1 MYTFEL
7 LSLNEESKWKD
18 FLLALPIEQQ
28 DIYFTPE
35 YYALYEE
42 YGDGK
47 AHCFV
52 FQKDGNLILYPFLKN
67 SINALGYQ
75 LDNEYF
81 DIQGAYGY
89 NGIVSSSKD
98 KNFINTFHACFEKY
112 CIENNIIAEFTRFHP
127 ILNNYELSINNINVV
142 LDRKTVALNVNQSYN
157 DIWTKAYSSKNR
169 NMIRKAHKLGYHAN
183 IIESTSI
190 DDINQFIDIYSNSMQ
205 AVGAEQYYFF
215 NQDFF
220 KNMFEFLKGHIY
232 LINIKDKIELVV
244 CSSIFFHYY
253 KYFHY
258 HLSGRIQ
265 EADNSVNNFLLD
277 EALKLAQK
285 LGAELFHFGGG
296 RTGSTD
302 DSLLKFKE
310 NFSKTSFDFYIGKQI
325 YNKKIYDKIVE
336 QWEAKHPLSYA
347 KNYVKLLGYR
357 EI

>member
-1 MYTFEL
+1 MTYKVLTLADKREWTAL
-7 LSLNEESKWKD
+7 LHK
-18 FLLALPIEQQ
+18 LPQEQQ
-28 DIYFTPE
+28 DVYFTPE
-35 YYALYEE
+35 YYALYEKNGE
-42 YGDGK
+42 GE
-47 AHCFV
+47 AQCFV
-52 FQKDGNLILYPFLKN
+52 FEKDGEIILYPYLKN
-67 SINALGYQ
+67 AINALGYQ
-75 LDNEYF
+75 LDKEYF

-89 NGIVSSSKD
+89 NGIISSSKD
-98 KNFINTFHACFEKY
+98 KHFINAFYAFFEKY
-112 CIENNIIAEFTRFHP
+112 CSDNHIIAEFIRFHP
-127 ILNNYELSINNINVV
+127 LLNNYNILLKTHTIL
-142 LDRKTVALNVNQSYN
+142 LDRKTVGLNICQSYE
-157 DIWTKAYSSKNR
+157 DIWKHAYSSTNR
-169 NMIRKAHKLGYHAN
+169 NMIRKAQKNGYSAIIINDPSTQN
-183 IIESTSI
+183 IE
-190 DDINQFIDIYSNSMQ
+190 QFMEIYHQSMR

-232 LINIKDKIELVV
+232 LINIKDKNELVV

-310 NFSKTSFDFYIGKQI
+310 NFSKTKLDFYIGKKI
-325 YNKKIYDKIVE
+325 YNQKVYDNVVE
-336 QWEAKHPLSYA
+336 QWKTKHPLSYA
-347 KNYVKLLGYR
+347 KNHVKLLGYR